1 MHPGVYA
8 LALLAGLLGLQAIL
22 ALGRPRSGLRAA
34 TRRRLDRLATHLAER
49 DDPHGASLLR
59 AEESG
64 DWVAWLRQ
72 HLPRSRRLDAL
83 LCRAGAPLSARQFW
97 LASAALAGAG
107 LIAGFAFFG
116 PGLRA
121 LAPGLTGAIPLLVLL
136 ELERRRMAR
145 LEAQLPDALE
155 LIARAL
161 RAGHSL
167 SFGLQ
172 MVADELPDPVGTEFG
187 QAARQ
192 IALGLEPRAA
202 ISGIAARLRS
212 TDIAF
217 FVTAVLIQR
226 ETGGNLAEILENLAH
241 VIRERFK
248 MYGKVR
254 ALTAQTR
261 MSANILM
268 AMPFV
273 MVGLLSLVNPGYTEP
288 LFETESG
295 RMLMLV
301 AAAMLG
307 IGYWL
312 CRRLGVVRI

>member
-1 MHPGVYA
+1 MDPLVYA
-8 LALLAGLLGLQAIL
+8 LATLAGLLGLQAL
-22 ALGRPRSGLRAA
+22 SLRAQYA
-34 TRRRLDRLATHLAER
+34 GPRAAARRRLAQLAASLARR
-49 DDPHGASLLR
+49 DDPQAASLLR
-59 AEESG
+59 EG
-64 DWVAWLRQ
+64 DWFDRVRGW
-72 HLPRSRRLDAL
+72 LPRSRRLDL
-83 LCRAGAPLSARQFW
+83 LLSRAGAPLSARQFW

-107 LIAGFAFFG
+107 AFGGLTLFGAGPLAFA
-116 PGLRA
+116 PA
-121 LAPGLTGAIPLLVLL
+121 LAGAIPWLALL
-136 ELERRRMAR
+136 ERARRRLAK
-145 LEAQLPDALE
+145 LEAQLPEALD

-172 MVADELPDPVGTEFG
+172 MVGDELPDPVGTEIG

-202 ISGIAARLRS
+202 IAGIAERVPG

-226 ETGGNLAEILENLAH
+226 ETGGNLAEILESLAS

-248 MYGKVR
+248 LYGKVR

-273 MVGLLSLVNPGYTEP
+273 MVGLLSMVNPGYAEP
-288 LFETESG
+288 LFETQSG
-295 RMLMLV
+295 RLLTIL
-301 AAAMLG
+301 AAAMLVV
-307 IGYWL
+307 GYGL
-312 CRRLGVVRI
+312 CRRLGAVRI

>member
-1 MHPGVYA
+1 MEPLAYA
-8 LALLAGLLGLQAIL
+8 FAIPAALFGFQALLSLRRERHGV
-22 ALGRPRSGLRAA
+22 RAA
-34 TRRRLDRLATHLAER
+34 ARRRLASLASQLAAE
-49 DDPHGASLLR
+49 DDPAGASVLRGEQGGAFELLR
-59 AEESG
+59 RS
-64 DWVAWLRQ
+64 
-72 HLPRSRRLDAL
+72 LPRSRALDAR
-83 LCRAGAPLSARQFW
+83 LCRAGAPLSAGQFLLLS
-97 LASAALAGAG
+97 LALAAAGVLAGALLLDLGWAALAFALAGA
-107 LIAGFAFFG
+107 
-116 PGLRA
+116 
-121 LAPGLTGAIPLLVLL
+121 IPWLVVL
-136 ELERRRMAR
+136 ELGRRRMAR

-172 MVADELPDPVGTEFG
+172 MVADELPDPIGTEFG

-202 ISGIAARLRS
+202 LAGVAQRMPS
-212 TDIAF
+212 TDISF

-254 ALTAQTR
+254 SLTAQTR

-273 MVGLLSLVNPGYTEP
+273 MVGVLSMVNPEYADP
-288 LFETESG
+288 LFETDGG
-295 RMLMLV
+295 RLLLWIAAGMLV
-301 AAAMLG
+301 V
-307 IGYWL
+307 GYAL

>member
-1 MHPGVYA
+1 MHPVVFA
-8 LALLAGLLGLQAIL
+8 LAIL
-22 ALGRPRSGLRAA
+22 AVLFGLQSLLSLRADRSA
-34 TRRRLDRLATHLAER
+34 TRAASRKRLDELATRLVEDR
-49 DDPHGASLLR
+49 DPEGASLVR
-59 AEESG
+59 GESPEG
-64 DWVAWLRQ
+64 WVARLRQ
-72 HLPRSRRLDAL
+72 LMPRSQRLDGL
-83 LCRAGAPLSARQFW
+83 LYRAGAPISARQFYVFT
-97 LASAALAGAG
+97 LALTSAG
-107 LIAGFAFFG
+107 LLVGQILFGGGPRAIALGA
-116 PGLRA
+116 A
-121 LAPGLTGAIPLLVLL
+121 GAIPLLVLL
-136 ELERRRMAR
+136 QKQRRRMGA
-145 LEAQLPDALE
+145 LEAQLPEALD

-172 MVADELPDPVGTEFG
+172 MVADEMPDPIGGEFG

-192 IALGLEPRAA
+192 IALGLEPRVA
-202 ISGIAARLRS
+202 IAGIAERIGS
-212 TDIAF
+212 TDISF

-226 ETGGNLAEILENLAH
+226 ETGGNLAEILAGLAN

-273 MVGLLSLVNPGYTEP
+273 MVGLLSMVSPGYSKP
-288 LFETESG
+288 LFETQSG
-295 RMLMLV
+295 QLLMII

-307 IGYWL
+307 VGYLL
-312 CRRLGVVRI
+312 CRRLGIVRV

>member
-1 MHPGVYA
+1 VHPIVYA
-8 LALLAGLLGLQAIL
+8 LATLAGLLGLQAL
-22 ALGRPRSGLRAA
+22 LSLRTQYAGPRAA
-34 TRRRLDRLATHLAER
+34 ARRRLDTLAARLAER
-49 DDPHGASLLR
+49 DDPTGASLLR
-59 AEESG
+59 RGEAG
-64 DWVAWLRQ
+64 DWLASLRR
-72 HLPRSRRLDAL
+72 LVPWSRRLDTL
-83 LCRAGAPLSARQFW
+83 LCRAGSPLSPRQFW
-97 LASAALAGAG
+97 LASAGLAGGGLCAGVALLHGPLGLAPALA
-107 LIAGFAFFG
+107 
-116 PGLRA
+116 
-121 LAPGLTGAIPLLVLL
+121 GAIPLLVLQRL
-136 ELERRRMAR
+136 VRRRMAK
-145 LEAQLPDALE
+145 LEAQLPEALD

-172 MVADELPDPVGTEFG
+172 MVADEMPDPVGTEFG

-202 ISGIAARLRS
+202 IAGIAERVPS

-217 FVTAVLIQR
+217 FVTAVLTQR
-226 ETGGNLAEILENLAH
+226 ETGGNLAEILESLGN

-248 MYGKVR
+248 IRGKVR

-273 MVGLLSLVNPGYTEP
+273 MVGLLSLVNPHYAQP
-288 LFETESG
+288 LFRTEIG
-295 RMLMLV
+295 HILLI
-301 AAAMLG
+301 AAAVMLA

>member
-1 MHPGVYA
+1 MEPLLGYA
-8 LALLAGLLGLQAIL
+8 FAILAALFGLQAVS
-22 ALGRPRSGLRAA
+22 ALLRERSGVRAA
-34 TRRRLDRLATHLAER
+34 VRRRLDGLAAALAADE
-49 DDPHGASLLR
+49 DPESASLLR
-59 AEESG
+59 GESG
-64 DWVAWLRQ
+64 GGW
-72 HLPRSRRLDAL
+72 LPRLRSLETL
-83 LCRAGAPLSARQFW
+83 LCRAGAPLSVRQFW
-97 LASAALAGAG
+97 LASGALAGAG
-107 LIAGFAFFG
+107 AFA
-116 PGLRA
+116 
-121 LAPGLTGAIPLLVLL
+121 GLTLLGAGPLALLPAAAGAIPLLVLL
-136 ELERRRMAR
+136 RLERSRMAR

-155 LIARAL
+155 LIARSL

-172 MVADELPDPVGTEFG
+172 MVADEMPDPVGTEFG

-202 ISGIAARLRS
+202 ISGMAKRVRS
-212 TDIAF
+212 TDVAF

-254 ALTAQTR
+254 ALTAQTK

-273 MVGLLSLVNPGYTEP
+273 MVGMLSLVNPDYARP
-288 LFETESG
+288 LFETDGG
-295 RMLMLV
+295 RILVIVAAVMLV
-301 AAAMLG
+301 LG
-307 IGYWL
+307 YAL
-312 CRRLGVVRI
+312 CRRLGIVRI

>member
-1 MHPGVYA
+1 MHPVVYA
-8 LALLAGLLGLQAIL
+8 LALPAALLGLQAIFSL
-22 ALGRPRSGLRAA
+22 RPDRSGVRSVTRKRLESLA
-34 TRRRLDRLATHLAER
+34 TRLVEDR
-49 DDPHGASLLR
+49 DPEGASLVRGEDSQGLAARLR
-59 AEESG
+59 RYA
-64 DWVAWLRQ
+64 
-72 HLPRSRRLDAL
+72 PRSQRLDTL
-83 LCRAGAPLSARQFW
+83 LYSAGAPMSARQFW
-97 LASAALAGAG
+97 VSTLVLGGTGLLLGLGFLGGGFRAVAGAALGS
-107 LIAGFAFFG
+107 
-116 PGLRA
+116 
-121 LAPGLTGAIPLLVLL
+121 IPTLVLM
-136 ELERRRMAR
+136 RKRAVRMGK
-145 LEAQLPDALE
+145 LEAQLPEALQ

-167 SFGLQ
+167 SFGMQ
-172 MVADELPDPVGTEFG
+172 MVGDEMPDPVGTEFG

-202 ISGIAARLRS
+202 IAGMAERIGS
-212 TDIAF
+212 TDISF

-226 ETGGNLAEILENLAH
+226 ETGGNLAEILENLAN

-273 MVGLLSLVNPGYTEP
+273 MVGLLSLVNPGYSKP
-288 LFETESG
+288 LFETEQG
-295 RMLMLV
+295 HTLMIA
-301 AAAMLG
+301 AAAMLA
-307 IGYWL
+307 IGYML